1 MGVLVAP
8 RLIECGPPIVIAD
21 RPVGAGLE
29 QRL

>member
-8 RLIECGPPIVIAD
+8 RLIECGPIEIAD